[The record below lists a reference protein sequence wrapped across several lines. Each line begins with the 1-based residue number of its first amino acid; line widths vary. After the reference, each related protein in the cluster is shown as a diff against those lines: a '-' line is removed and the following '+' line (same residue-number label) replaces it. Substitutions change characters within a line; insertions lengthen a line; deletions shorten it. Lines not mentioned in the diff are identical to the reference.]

1 MDALAELEALVK
13 ACGGVRRA
21 AWAIGCHASAVSVR
35 MNRKVEIN
43 EAFLARIRDA
53 STAPRETVPTW
64 GCPKGHRI
72 GGNASVATRER
83 RTKRGWATALFLRVR
98 NRRDGRTDGRK
109 RLHWEPCDFDVQ
121 WILSQFEA
129 YPYCHYL
136 LVPLNPFTVRAYDPW
151 APSLD
156 RIDNERGYVKENVRL
171 TSFFWNRMRGTNSVE
186 ETMTNLRMT
195 HLFLEVGRVA

>member
-1 MDALAELEALVK
+1 M
-13 ACGGVRRA
+13 
-21 AWAIGCHASAVSVR
+21 
-35 MNRKVEIN
+35 
-43 EAFLARIRDA
+43 
-53 STAPRETVPTW
+53 
-64 GCPKGHRI
+64 
-72 GGNASVATRER
+72 
-83 RTKRGWATALFLRVR
+83 
-98 NRRDGRTDGRK
+98 
-109 RLHWEPCDFDVQ
+109 Q